1 MCKKRKLKNENF
13 EGGMY
18 PGACFERDD
27 AFYSRLKS
35 FQKLLLEQKKL
46 CGFVVFKRKIVRF
59 VDFIKNEGVDENE
72 NQNCIGSKLI
82 VTWSESIRSDG
93 LTIFENEAVIKF
105 SALAFY
111 SKMITLTHTFS
122 HFD

>member
-46 CGFVVFKRKIVRF
+46 CGFVVFKRKSSS
-59 VDFIKNEGVDENE
+59 VD
-72 NQNCIGSKLI
+72 L
-82 VTWSESIRSDG
+82 
-93 LTIFENEAVIKF
+93 
-105 SALAFY
+105 
-111 SKMITLTHTFS
+111 SKMRGLVKIIIKTGMEAN
-122 HFD
+122 